1 MNRPNWTASFWK
13 FVSVTAQIMIVII
26 IIIVIITRNHRLLL
40 DLAKSAK
47 EVEIPPV
54 NFSRCERLFRVNWFP
69 VNFFR

>member
-1 MNRPNWTASFWK
+1 
-13 FVSVTAQIMIVII
+13 MIVII
-26 IIIVIITRNHRLLL
+26 IIIVIIIRNHRLLL